1 MTAKA
6 AACFRP
12 SPRWQQTPLRQK
24 RKSRRFP
31 SRENSFSQPM
41 KKSVSLRGFS
51 AYRLWTQLPSLEIS
65 FLPDLLM
72 FGAAI
77 ALFYGVLAVGRTWF
91 GPFTPEVE
99 ISHSLFMLPAY
110 AGYSLLRI
118 ALAYALSLA
127 FAIAYGYIAA
137 YNPRAERFMIPL
149 LDVLQSIPV
158 LSFLPPVMLAMVAVF
173 PGRQLGV
180 EAGAILLIFT
190 GQVWNMAFSFYA
202 SLKSIPKEMREAASI
217 YRFSWWQRFIE
228 MELPYAAIGLV
239 WNSMMSVAGGWF
251 FLMACEMFVL
261 GSRDFRL
268 PGLGSYL
275 QTAAS
280 AGDTRSIL
288 WGVVT
293 MIAVIVLLDQFIWR
307 PVIAW
312 AEKFKFEQVESTN
325 APRSW
330 VLNVLRHSHSFSKL
344 SSRTVQPLRERLMLF
359 FARERHDEHSTQV
372 SPWKTRLTRAL
383 AIAALA
389 GVGYAIVRVAM
400 ILSGLQKA
408 DLQEAGIGLVATF
421 VRVNLALV
429 LGALWTIP
437 VGVAIGFNPKLARIA
452 QPLAQ
457 IAASI
462 PATALFPVVLLL
474 LIKIGGGLGLGSIIL
489 LLLGTQWYIL
499 FNVIA
504 GAIAIPT
511 DLKECCSVF
520 RLEGIERW
528 KKLIL
533 PGIFPYLV
541 TGLVTASGG
550 AWNESIVAEYF
561 HFKGQ
566 TYTTVG
572 LGATISQATDTG
584 NFDLLLAAATMM
596 AATVV
601 TINRLVWL

>member
-1 MTAKA
+1 M
-6 AACFRP
+6 
-12 SPRWQQTPLRQK
+12 K
-24 RKSRRFP
+24 RSA
-31 SRENSFSQPM
+31 
-41 KKSVSLRGFS
+41 SLRGFS
-51 AYRLWTQLPSLEIS
+51 AYRIWTLLPSIEIS
-65 FLPDLLM
+65 HLPDVLM
-72 FGAAI
+72 FGAGI
-77 ALFYGVLAVGRTWF
+77 ALFYGVLVVGRSWL
-91 GPFTPEVE
+91 GPFTPQVE
-99 ISHSLFMLPAY
+99 ISRSPVALVAY

-118 ALAYALSLA
+118 TIAYGLSLA
-127 FAIAYGYIAA
+127 FTLVYGYVAA

-158 LSFLPPVMLAMVAVF
+158 LSFLPGVMLAMVALF

-202 SLKSIPKEMREAASI
+202 SLKSIPNEMREAAKI
-217 YRFSWWQRFIE
+217 YRFSWWQRFTE
-228 MELPYAAIGLV
+228 MELPYAVIGLV

-275 QTAAS
+275 QTAAGV
-280 AGDTRSIL
+280 GDTRSIL
-288 WGVVT
+288 WGVAT
-293 MIAVIVLLDQFIWR
+293 MIAVIVLLDQFVWR

-312 AEKFKFEQVESTN
+312 AEKFKVEQVESSD

-330 VLNVLRHSHSFSKL
+330 VLDLIRHSRSLAQIRKKTVRPL
-344 SSRTVQPLRERLMLF
+344 SERIMLY
-359 FARERHDEHSTQV
+359 FARVRSSDESEQR
-372 SPWKTRLTRAL
+372 SAWKVWLIRAL
-383 AIAALA
+383 AVALLA
-389 GVGYAIVRVAM
+389 GISCGVVRVVI
-400 ILSGLQKA
+400 ILTGLQKTE
-408 DLQEAGIGLVATF
+408 LQEAAIGLGATF
-421 VRVNLALV
+421 LRVNLTLL

-437 VGVAIGFNPKLARIA
+437 AGVAIGFNPRLARIA

-457 IAASI
+457 IAASV

-474 LIKIGGGLGLGSIIL
+474 LIRIGGGLGIGSIVL

-520 RLEGIERW
+520 RLRGIERW

-541 TGLVTASGG
+541 TGMVTASGG
-550 AWNESIVAEYF
+550 AWNASIVAEYF
-561 HFKGQ
+561 HFKGHI
-566 TYTTVG
+566 YTTTG
-572 LGATISQATDTG
+572 LGATISQATDQG
-584 NFDLLLAAATMM
+584 NFGLLLAATMLM

-601 TINRLVWL
+601 TINRLVWRKLYALAENRYRLDA

>member
-1 MTAKA
+1 
-6 AACFRP
+6 
-12 SPRWQQTPLRQK
+12 
-24 RKSRRFP
+24 
-31 SRENSFSQPM
+31 
-41 KKSVSLRGFS
+41 
-51 AYRLWTQLPSLEIS
+51 
-65 FLPDLLM
+65 M
-72 FGAAI
+72 FGAGI
-77 ALFYGVLAVGRTWF
+77 ALFYGVLMVGRTWL
-91 GPFTPEVE
+91 GPFTPQVE
-99 ISHSLFMLPAY
+99 ISRSPLALAAY

-118 ALAYALSLA
+118 TIAYVLSLA
-127 FAIAYGYIAA
+127 FTLVYGYVAA

-158 LSFLPPVMLAMVAVF
+158 LSFLPGVMLAMVALF

-202 SLKSIPKEMREAASI
+202 SLKSIPKEMREAAKI

-228 MELPYAAIGLV
+228 MELPFAAIGLV

-268 PGLGSYL
+268 PGLGSFL

-288 WGVVT
+288 WGVAT
-293 MIAVIVLLDQFIWR
+293 MIAVIVLLDQFVWR

-312 AEKFKFEQVESTN
+312 AEKFKVEQVESSD

-330 VLNVLRHSHSFSKL
+330 VLDLIRHSRSLAQIRKKTVRPL
-344 SSRTVQPLRERLMLF
+344 SERLMRYF
-359 FARERHDEHSTQV
+359 SRVRSGDEAEPRSR
-372 SPWKTRLTRAL
+372 WKIWLMRVLAVAL
-383 AIAALA
+383 LA
-389 GVGYAIVRVAM
+389 GISYGVVRVVM
-400 ILSGLQKA
+400 ILTGLQKA
-408 DLQEAGIGLVATF
+408 ELQEAGLGLIATF
-421 VRVNLALV
+421 VRVNLTLL

-437 VGVAIGFNPKLARIA
+437 AGVAIGFNPRLARIA

-457 IAASI
+457 IAASV

-474 LIKIGGGLGLGSIIL
+474 LIRVGGGLGIGSIVL

-520 RLEGIERW
+520 RLRGLERW

-541 TGLVTASGG
+541 TGMVTASGG
-550 AWNESIVAEYF
+550 AWNASIVAEYF
-561 HFKGQ
+561 HFKGHI
-566 TYTTVG
+566 YTTVG
-572 LGATISQATDTG
+572 LGATISQATDAG
-584 NFDLLLAAATMM
+584 NFDLLLAATMMM

-601 TINRLVWL
+601 TINRLLWRKLYALAETRYRLDA

>member
-1 MTAKA
+1 
-6 AACFRP
+6 
-12 SPRWQQTPLRQK
+12 
-24 RKSRRFP
+24 
-31 SRENSFSQPM
+31 M
-41 KKSVSLRGFS
+41 KKYVSLRGFS
-51 AYRLWTQLPSLEIS
+51 AYRLWTQLPSVQIS
-65 FLPDLLM
+65 YLPDLLM
-72 FGAAI
+72 FSAAF
-77 ALFYGVLAVGRTWF
+77 ALFYGVLMVGRMWL

-99 ISHSLFMLPAY
+99 ISRSLLALPAY

-118 ALAYALSLA
+118 TIAYLLSLA
-127 FAIAYGYIAA
+127 FTLVYGYIAA

-158 LSFLPPVMLAMVAVF
+158 LSFLPGVMLAMVALF

-202 SLKSIPKEMREAASI
+202 SLKSIPKEMREAAKV
-217 YRFSWWQRFIE
+217 YGFNWWQRFIE
-228 MELPYAAIGLV
+228 MELPFAAIGLV

-280 AGDTRSIL
+280 NGDTRSIL
-288 WGVVT
+288 WGIAT
-293 MIAVIVLLDQFIWR
+293 MIAVIVLLDQFVWR

-312 AEKFKFEQVESTN
+312 AEKFKVEQVESTD

-330 VLNVLRHSHSFSKL
+330 VLNLFRHSRGLAHL
-344 SSRTVQPLRERLMLF
+344 QNRTVRPLRERLMMYF
-359 FARERHDEHSTQV
+359 SRQHSTTEAEQS
-372 SPWKTRLTRAL
+372 SPWKLWLTRLIGVVL
-383 AIAALA
+383 IAAVGYGIVRIVMLLSGLDRWEIREA
-389 GVGYAIVRVAM
+389 GVG
-400 ILSGLQKA
+400 LL
-408 DLQEAGIGLVATF
+408 ATF
-421 VRVNLALV
+421 FRVNLALL

-437 VGVAIGFNPKLARIA
+437 AGVAIGFNPRLARIA
-452 QPLAQ
+452 QPMAQ
-457 IAASI
+457 IAASV

-474 LIKIGGGLGLGSIIL
+474 LIRIGGGLGIGSIAL

-520 RLEGIERW
+520 RLDGIARW

-550 AWNESIVAEYF
+550 AWNASIVAEYF
-561 HFKGQ
+561 TFKGH

-584 NFDLLLAAATMM
+584 NFDLLLAATIMM

-601 TINRLVWL
+601 TINRLVWRRLYALAETRYRLET